1 MEITNL
7 DLQNQINSM
16 KTTILQTIYPVG
28 SIYITLNEKSPRE
41 ILGIGTWERIED
53 RFLLGVGSSNEAI
66 DTDINHKGGSFS
78 HQHNLHAGNEDDGC
92 TAIARLD
99 FGNVNMLFDL
109 TSDGVPFV
117 PTVSLG
123 HSQTPGT
130 SNMDLRSQAIA
141 LDGYTGTG
149 ANIPPYLTVYM
160 WKRIS

>member
-16 KTTILQTIYPVG
+16 KTTILETIYPVG
-28 SIYITLNEKSPRE
+28 SIYITLNEKSPRQ
-41 ILGIGTWERIED
+41 ILGIGAWERIED
-53 RFLLGVGSSNEAI
+53 RFLLGVGSSGSAI

-78 HQHNLHAGNEDDGC
+78 HQHNLYAGNEDGC

-99 FGNVNMLFDL
+99 FGSVNMIFDL

-117 PTVSLG
+117 PTKTIT
-123 HSQTPGT
+123 HSQTITP
-130 SNMDLRSQAIA
+130 SNMDPRPQAIA
-141 LDGYTGTG
+141 LDGNTGTG

-160 WKRIS
+160 WKRTA